1 MSITLFGVRDAGA
14 TAAAM
19 PEALL
24 LGGLRWAP
32 PASIADILTDRG
44 ARRGVENWLREWSDA
59 MAAGQRVVERARTA
73 AATEDNRAASFS
85 YGPRDHSVR
94 WKRVGLPTVQ
104 GGTFWLDYGSSA
116 QLTDVLRNAVRP
128 GGGIAPVGEYRPGNW
143 SEWVRWADNRG
154 RLFTEAA
161 RWAGAR
167 AIAALR
173 AAGQWY
179 ATEQARALGVRRD
192 QEAAAAAATAAEAEA
207 ARREW
212 EQEAPERAARMRR
225 QVERRFAD
233 TRALAGLRARAPDL
247 GPQGVVTLFRA
258 AADAAAA
265 AEAAGADEAAQDA
278 AADAVIDET
287 LSALD
292 LLYPVAAPDY
302 YVGTFGTLTVEWQA
316 LFLAAAYSDD
326 PTAAALPVAPAT
338 YYLDTYAELTT
349 EWRNLFQQL
358 SRTPQE

>member
-1 MSITLFGVRDAGA
+1 MATTLFGVRDAGA
-14 TAAAM
+14 TPSAM

-24 LGGLRWAP
+24 LGGLRWEP
-32 PASIADILTDRG
+32 PASISAILADRG
-44 ARRGVENWLREWSDA
+44 ARRAVENWLREWSNA
-59 MAAGQRVVERARTA
+59 MASGQRVVERARA
-73 AATEDNRAASFS
+73 ARSVEDERAASFS
-85 YGPRDHSVR
+85 YGLNDYRVR

-104 GGTFWLDYGSSA
+104 GGTLWLDYGSSA
-116 QLTDVLRNAVRP
+116 QLTDVLREATAP
-128 GGGIAPVGEYRPGNW
+128 GSGISVPGEYRPGNW

-173 AAGQWY
+173 AAGNWY
-179 ATEQARALGVRRD
+179 QTEQARALAARRE

-212 EQEAPERAARMRR
+212 EAEAPERAARMRR

-316 LFLAAAYSDD
+316 LFLAAAYADD
-326 PTAAALPVAPAT
+326 PTTAALPVAPGA
-338 YYLDTYAELTT
+338 YYIDTYGQLTP
-349 EWRNLFQQL
+349 EWANLFQQL
-358 SRTPQE
+358 ARLPQE